1 MASLIARGQAALAL
15 RQKAAAA
22 PEGTVTY
29 HRVSDGATVDLT
41 GKCWIGRTPFRVEDR
56 AAGQVL
62 RGDQV
67 RQAVDKSRLVWSDR
81 DYLLA
86 AADLAVASVAFT
98 PAAGDWFEEVLASG
112 TKVYKV
118 FPYASEPEWRYSD
131 PQHTVL
137 RVHTKLR
144 A

>member
-1 MASLIARGQAALAL
+1 MASLIARGQAALAA
-15 RQKAAAA
+15 RQKEAAA
-22 PEGTVTY
+22 PEGAVTY
-29 HRVSDGATVDLT
+29 HRAADGLTCDLT
-41 GKCWIGRTPFRVEDR
+41 GKCWLGRTPFRVEDR
-56 AAGQVL
+56 AAGQTL
-62 RGDQV
+62 RGDKAQ
-67 RQAVDKSRLVWSDR
+67 QAGDKTRLVWSDR

-86 AADLAVASVAFT
+86 AADLVIAAAAFLPAV
-98 PAAGDWFEEVLASG
+98 GDWFEEVLASG